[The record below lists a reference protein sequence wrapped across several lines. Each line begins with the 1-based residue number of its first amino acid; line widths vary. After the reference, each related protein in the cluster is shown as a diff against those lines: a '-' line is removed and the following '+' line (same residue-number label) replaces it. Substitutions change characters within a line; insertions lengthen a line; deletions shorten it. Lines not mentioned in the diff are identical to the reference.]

1 MDDSLLM
8 VQQTVEAKDEVDGTV
23 FFTVGSGLLSLSDI
37 IQSLQGLELSGVGSF
52 KVSPLL
58 FFLFLSFC
66 FEVSRLCFSSGST
79 SGRGVSSLFLT
90 FNTHLL
96 ESLVFELSGT
106 GCFDFLSDSF
116 LSLSP
121 EELSGDTLSQIIDF
135 PLVAAHNILAIF

>member
-8 VQQTVEAKDEVDGTV
+8 VQQTVEARDEVDGTV
-23 FFTVGSGLLSLSDI
+23 FFTVGASLLSLSDI

-79 SGRGVSSLFLT
+79 SGRGVSSLF
-90 FNTHLL
+90 NTHLL

-106 GCFDFLSDSF
+106 GRFDFLSDSF